1 MSAFEK
7 IRAGLLDALGL
18 VTRAELDRRL
28 DVLGKL
34 AGGRE
39 TDLYRKHGK

>member
-1 MSAFEK
+1 MIER
-7 IRAGLLDALGL
+7 ILNALGL

-34 AGGRE
+34 AEGRE